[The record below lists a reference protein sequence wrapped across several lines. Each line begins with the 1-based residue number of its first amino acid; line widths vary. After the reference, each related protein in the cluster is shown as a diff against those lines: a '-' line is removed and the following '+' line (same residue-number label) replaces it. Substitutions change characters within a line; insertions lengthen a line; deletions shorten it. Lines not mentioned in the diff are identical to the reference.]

1 MMTSPSGLTS
11 ILSIPFGPRDVFK
24 RFATVTAAKM
34 LIYIIKK
41 SYKKDIE
48 YYTYLMGFK
57 TLNSLLLSLLS
68 KDDVRSAGFVKC

>member
-1 MMTSPSGLTS
+1 MTSPSGLTS